1 MTTVTLTAKTHKGK
15 NRLIEA
21 AKGMPTWGF
30 EWLVA
35 DERDTIAA
43 RDGLGPWLL
52 LMPSGIPM
60 ERGHDFSRWVH
71 KTDDRD
77 FEVSIH

>member
-1 MTTVTLTAKTHKGK
+1 MTRIRLEAKTHKAK

-35 DERDTIAA
+35 DERNTIQA
-43 RDGLGPWLL
+43 RDGDGPWLL
-52 LMPSGIPM
+52 LVPSGIPL

-71 KTDDRD
+71 KTSDND
-77 FEVSIH
+77 FTVHAL